1 MKKNGKSLWKHVNVE
16 EIILYDNRRIDNMST
31 RRNVLKRV
39 QQGTLNVEI
48 LFFIITF
55 GMYLVYLFEVSSKA
69 DVSIINMFQTFTSV
83 GVVITIVSGLLHFVI
98 CGIWLIKNIYQNIT
112 GKIVFQESIF
122 KN

>member
-48 LFFIITF
+48 LF
-55 GMYLVYLFEVSSKA
+55 L
-69 DVSIINMFQTFTSV
+69 
-83 GVVITIVSGLLHFVI
+83 
-98 CGIWLIKNIYQNIT
+98 
-112 GKIVFQESIF
+112 
-122 KN
+122 

>member
-83 GVVITIVSGLLHFVI
+83 GRKKEIRYIV
-98 CGIWLIKNIYQNIT
+98 
-112 GKIVFQESIF
+112 
-122 KN
+122 